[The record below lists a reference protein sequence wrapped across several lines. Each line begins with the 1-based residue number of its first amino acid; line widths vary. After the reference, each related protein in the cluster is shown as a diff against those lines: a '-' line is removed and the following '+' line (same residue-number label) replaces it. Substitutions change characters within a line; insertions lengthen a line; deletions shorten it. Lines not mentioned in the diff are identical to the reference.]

1 VLRAVVQRVSRA
13 GVRIDGQLM
22 GAIGRGLVILLGVG
36 SDDEP
41 EDALYMADKI
51 AHLRVFEDGAGKMN
65 RSVLEAG
72 GEVLTISQ
80 FTLYGDCRRGRRPS
94 FSAAAPPSAARR
106 LYETLI
112 MNLRGKGIHVATGEF
127 QTHMVVEIINDGPVT
142 ILLDSKKEF

>member
-1 VLRAVVQRVSRA
+1 LRAVAQRVSRA
-13 GVRIDGQLM
+13 GVRIDGQLV

-41 EDALYMADKI
+41 GDALYMADKI
-51 AHLRVFEDGAGKMN
+51 AHLRVFEDETGKMN

-72 GEVLTISQ
+72 GEVLAVSQ

-94 FSAAAPPSAARR
+94 FSAAAPPSVARQ
-106 LYETLI
+106 LYEMLI
-112 MNLRGKGIHVATGEF
+112 MNLKEKGLHVATGEF
-127 QTHMVVEIINDGPVT
+127 QAYMTVEMINDGPVT